1 MSEKRGQK
9 KKPKN
14 RPITKRPAAYFL
26 SSEHQAKVE
35 REKRLA
41 MYAGVGFFMVVIAVV
56 WVINFKN
63 NIQPA
68 SRQAVSPNT
77 QLDAAA
83 LNFKEV
89 ITEAKKNMA
98 DLKQAMNN
106 SGQVAAI
113 KLPTDMERRIELEK
127 LLFSL
132 NDKLTQASSTGE
144 NQ

>member
-1 MSEKRGQK
+1 
-9 KKPKN
+9 
-14 RPITKRPAAYFL
+14 
-26 SSEHQAKVE
+26 
-35 REKRLA
+35 
-41 MYAGVGFFMVVIAVV
+41 MVVIAVV

-144 NQ
+144 NE